1 MTSLIMLIDD
11 SVCTRTI
18 LEKTLRRERYTT
30 MGFDDGYTAL
40 RWLVSE
46 EARIPDLII
55 LDLKMPKMDGY
66 TTLLHLRK
74 RAATASTP
82 VIILSG
88 RAGVID
94 RLKGRLAGASVYLTK
109 PFKPQTVLAAVREQ
123 LPNDDHS

>member
-1 MTSLIMLIDD
+1 
-11 SVCTRTI
+11 
-18 LEKTLRRERYTT
+18 